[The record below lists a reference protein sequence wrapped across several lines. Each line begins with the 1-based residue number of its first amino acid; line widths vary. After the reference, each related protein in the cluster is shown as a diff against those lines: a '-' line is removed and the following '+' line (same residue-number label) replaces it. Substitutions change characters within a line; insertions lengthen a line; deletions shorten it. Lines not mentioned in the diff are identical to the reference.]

1 MRLLPSLLILVLGV
15 AGRLSA
21 QTSDPITVTGT
32 IPGRSIVQAV
42 RTPAIDLRGFF
53 AVPTITGPVV
63 QFNTVKGTFNAEL
76 NSSAA
81 PSTVANFLAYVN
93 ASSFTKSIVHRLDTF
108 VGIIQ
113 GGGYLNN
120 PNLTAIPENSPLALE
135 TSDTLL
141 NARGTLA
148 MARGSAPNTAT
159 TEWYVNTKDNSA
171 SLPPASSGGYAVFGR
186 VTGTGMSVV
195 DAIAALPVPGGTL
208 TVTSSSTTTTSV
220 FVDSSTLPQGFGV
233 GWGLLGSS
241 VAFVAGNNI
250 TLSSNANQTI
260 PPGTP
265 TSVAWARLWGSLGQ
279 FRQLPVLAPLP
290 ADNSVAL
297 ANLVTVNTI
306 TAVPVFPTTAGGTAV
321 VTFNAGSS
329 NPSLVN
335 AVVLGS
341 NLHVAAAKN
350 LTGSAIITVTATDTD
365 GNSAQTTFNVSVTRQ
380 VRDFSGDGNAD
391 FLFQNS
397 AGQIAAWYLNTSGA
411 TIGTATLYGAGLGDW
426 RIVATADMNGDG
438 IADFLFQ
445 NSYGQ
450 IAVWYLNASG
460 VRTSSALLYAG
471 SLGDWRIAATADI
484 NGDGNTDLIFQNN
497 IGQLAVWY
505 FNGGGSVIG
514 SGYLYAAGLG
524 DWRLKCAAD
533 MNGDG
538 IADLMFQNSAGQI
551 AVWYLNQVGTVSSS
565 TLYYGAGLGDW
576 KVAGTADINGDGI
589 ADILFQNNVGQIAA
603 WYLNASGA
611 VTSAA
616 TIYGGGL
623 GAWRL
628 H

>member
-15 AGRLSA
+15 AGHLSA
-21 QTSDPITVTGT
+21 LTPDPITLTGT
-32 IPGRSIVQAV
+32 IPNKFIVQAV

-93 ASSFTKSIVHRLDTF
+93 ANSFTNSIVHRLDTF
-108 VGIIQ
+108 VGVIQ

-120 PNLTAIPENSPLALE
+120 SILSAIPENAPIALE
-135 TSDTLL
+135 TGDTLL

-148 MARGSAPNTAT
+148 MARGTSPNTAT
-159 TEWYVNTKDNSA
+159 TEWYVNTRDNSA

-186 VTGTGMSVV
+186 VTGAGMSVV
-195 DAIAALPVPGGTL
+195 DAIAALTVPSGTL
-208 TVTSSSTTTTSV
+208 TVTSSSTTGTSV

-241 VAFVAGNNI
+241 VAFVAGNNL
-250 TLSSNANQTI
+250 TLSGNANQTI

-265 TSVAWARLWGSLGQ
+265 TSVGWTRLGSP
-279 FRQLPVLAPLP
+279 FSQLPILAPLP
-290 ADNSVAL
+290 SDNSVGL
-297 ANLVTVNTI
+297 ANLVTVNSI
-306 TAVPVFPTTAGGTAV
+306 TAVPVFPTTAGGKAV
-321 VTFNAGSS
+321 VTLNAVSS
-329 NPSLVN
+329 NPGLVN
-335 AVVLGS
+335 AVLLGS
-341 NLHVAAAKN
+341 NLHVAAVKN

-365 GNSAQTTFNVSVTRQ
+365 GNSAQTTFSVSVTRQ

-397 AGQIAAWYLNTSGA
+397 GGQIAAWYLNTSGA
-411 TIGTATLYGAGLGDW
+411 AIGTATLYGAGLGDW

-438 IADFLFQ
+438 IADFIFQ
-445 NSYGQ
+445 NNYGQ

-460 VRTSSALLYAG
+460 TTTASALLYAG
-471 SLGDWRIAATADI
+471 ALGDWRIAATADI

-497 IGQLAVWY
+497 VGQLAVWY
-505 FNGGGSVIG
+505 FNGRGSLI
-514 SGYLYAAGLG
+514 SNAYLYTAGLG
-524 DWRLKCAAD
+524 DWRLKCASD

-551 AVWYLNQVGTVSSS
+551 AVWYLNPVGTISGS
-565 TLYYGAGLGDW
+565 TLYYSAGLGDW

-611 VTSAA
+611 VTSVA